1 MKFNIYSA
9 MKKFN
14 DLSLS
19 KAKECYDALINNGD
33 GDSDIEMVINRTS
46 IMITYDQLCRY
57 HESFTFNGPTD
68 EVKGLSYARMDAFE
82 MMKKGNC
89 MTHRNFTSDEYLL
102 VVVPDKGHDQSQ
114 QVITEDGYNLDDRFY
129 NDPMFVDGWTIKYLN
144 KDEVNELN

>member
-14 DLSLS
+14 DLSIS
-19 KAKECYDALINNGD
+19 NAKECYDALINNGE

-46 IMITYDQLCRY
+46 IMITYDQLCKY

-68 EVKGLSYARMDAFE
+68 EVRGLSYHRIGALTL
-82 MMKKGNC
+82 MKQGNC

-102 VVVPDKGHDQSQ
+102 VVVSDESPIQG
-114 QVITEDGYNLDDRFY
+114 QVMTEDGYNLDDRFY

-144 KDEVNELN
+144 KDEIDE